1 MMLWDVVSGLH
12 DNGWLE
18 DDLPRAIPRLW
29 KNSMVE
35 TKLANLSSLSLPE
48 DFMGADTIPT
58 ELTRMGACQL
68 LAFSGVDGGTSRYEG
83 ARWLYMAL
91 SDTALVSV

>member
-12 DNGWLE
+12 DNGWQE

-35 TKLANLSSLSLPE
+35 AQLANLSSLSLPE
-48 DFMGADTIPT
+48 DFVAADTIPT
-58 ELTRMGACQL
+58 ELTRIGACQL
-68 LAFSGVDGGTSRYEG
+68 LALSGVDGGTSRYEE
-83 ARWLYMAL
+83 A
-91 SDTALVSV
+91 S